1 MSKHIKLHCADGATI
16 SAFVATPHG
25 APKGGM
31 VVLQEIFGVNHH
43 IRAVASR
50 YAQAG
55 YLAVAPALFDRVE
68 KHVELGYDGKDM
80 ARAMEIRGR
89 TKLDDTIADI
99 AAAIAEAAEGGK
111 VGLVG
116 YCWGGSLAWAAAA
129 RLPGLS
135 AAVGYYGGAIASMI
149 GETPRVP
156 VMLHFG
162 ARDKHIPLTDVEK
175 IRDAHPDVPVYVYD
189 ADHGFNCDERAS
201 FDAASADV
209 ARARTLA
216 FFAEHLR

>member
-1 MSKHIKLHCADGATI
+1 MSKTIELRCADGATI

-50 YAQAG
+50 YARAG

-68 KHVELGYDGKDM
+68 HNVELGYDGKDM
-80 ARAMEIRGR
+80 ARAMELRSR
-89 TKLDDTIADI
+89 TKLDNTLADI
-99 AAAIAEAAEGGK
+99 AAAIAEAAQGGK
-111 VGLVG
+111 VGIVG
-116 YCWGGSLAWAAAA
+116 YCWGGSLAWASAV
-129 RLPGLS
+129 RLSGVS
-135 AAVGYYGGAIASMI
+135 AAVGYYGGMIASMI
-149 GETPRVP
+149 GETPRAP

-162 ARDKHIPLTDVEK
+162 AKDKHIPLTDVEK
-175 IRDAHPDVPVYVYD
+175 IRDAHRGVPVHVYD

-201 FDAASADV
+201 FDAAAADI
-209 ARARTLA
+209 ARERTLA
-216 FFAEHLR
+216 FFAEYLK